1 MYKLANT
8 DLHSSLIRIRHSHY
22 MTQEL
27 SRQSSGHALFT
38 IGEVINRLFE
48 EFPEITISKIRFLET
63 HELVT
68 PTRTASGYRKF
79 TLIDIERLRYILR
92 MQRDHFLP
100 LKVIRTHIDA
110 MDRGLEPP
118 AIGDVTPKPPR
129 GLLSTDT
136 IDESANAKAVRLT
149 HEELLANVSDSREL
163 VQELITYGLIN
174 ADEQGHYNGR
184 DLAIVE
190 TSRNL
195 ANFGL
200 DPRHLKTVKSCAGR
214 EIDLFA
220 PIIAAARSGRNSSSK
235 AEVQESALQISNA
248 ILRLHE
254 LVLRQLLDEQI

>member
-1 MYKLANT
+1 
-8 DLHSSLIRIRHSHY
+8 

-27 SRQSSGHALFT
+27 SRKPSGHALFT
-38 IGEVINRLFE
+38 IGEVINRLRD

-79 TLIDIERLRYILR
+79 SLIDVERLRYILR

-100 LKVIRTHIDA
+100 LRVIRTHIDA

-129 GLLSTDT
+129 TLVSTDAL
-136 IDESANAKAVRLT
+136 DQSASIKAVRLT
-149 HEELLANVSDSREL
+149 KDEIFSDVENSETL
-163 VQELITYGLIN
+163 VKELISFGLIGP
-174 ADEQGHYNGR
+174 DEQGLFSGR
-184 DLAIVE
+184 DLAIVQ
-190 TSRNL
+190 TAQTL

-200 DPRHLKTVKSCAGR
+200 EPRHLKTIKSSAGR
-214 EIDLFA
+214 EIDLFS
-220 PIIAAARSGRNSSSK
+220 PLITSARSGRNAASK
-235 AEVQESALQISNA
+235 AEVQEFALQISNA

-254 LVLRQLLDEQI
+254 LVLRQILDEQI

>member
-1 MYKLANT
+1 
-8 DLHSSLIRIRHSHY
+8 

-27 SRQSSGHALFT
+27 YRKPTGHALFT
-38 IGEVINRLFE
+38 IGEVINRIRE

-79 TLIDIERLRYILR
+79 SLVDIERLRYILR

-100 LKVIRTHIDA
+100 LRVIRTHIDA

-129 GLLSTDT
+129 TLVSTDSLA
-136 IDESANAKAVRLT
+136 ESDSVKAVRLT
-149 HEELLANVSDSREL
+149 KEEIFSSVADSELLVK
-163 VQELITYGLIN
+163 ELISFGLIG
-174 ADEQGHYNGR
+174 ADDQGHFSGR
-184 DLAIVE
+184 DLAIVQ
-190 TSRNL
+190 TAQTL

-200 DPRHLKTVKSCAGR
+200 EPRHLKTIKSSAGR
-214 EIDLFA
+214 EIDLFS
-220 PIIAAARSGRNSSSK
+220 PLITSARSGRNAASK
-235 AEVQESALQISNA
+235 AEVQEFALQISNS

-254 LVLRQLLDEQI
+254 LVLRQILDEQI